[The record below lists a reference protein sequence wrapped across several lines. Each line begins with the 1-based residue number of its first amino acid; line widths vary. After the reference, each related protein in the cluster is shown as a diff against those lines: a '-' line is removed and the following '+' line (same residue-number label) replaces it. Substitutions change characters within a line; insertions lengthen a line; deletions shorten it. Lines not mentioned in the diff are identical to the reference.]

1 MIFDS
6 IEKFFAHF
14 VSFPSILEKI
24 LESWRKEF
32 MLHMFTKNKVNAEM
46 KYPDHFKDFGN
57 YFFIRLSQL

>member
-32 MLHMFTKNKVNAEM
+32 MLHMFTKNKTNSKSM
-46 KYPDHFKDFGN
+46 QK
-57 YFFIRLSQL
+57 